1 MAGRASSQRT
11 QKENANLIHQSM
23 LLEGC
28 KRLQDILDISEIPH
42 GGLRNV
48 VDFFFFYIFLNSTEN
63 KKGKGHVWREKH
75 QKLRRNTCLQVN
87 FGLFNSHQ

>member
-1 MAGRASSQRT
+1 MAGREISERT

-28 KRLQDILDISEIPH
+28 RRLQDISDISEIPY

-48 VDFFFFYIFLNSTEN
+48 VEFFFFFEIFFWIA
-63 KKGKGHVWREKH
+63 WREKH
-75 QKLRRNTCLQVN
+75 QKLT
-87 FGLFNSHQ
+87 